1 MIGKKVLF
9 LFILSIVLPVFY
21 VEAGTILSSYKYAWG
36 SKVGYINFENV
47 VVGDSTLSGYAWSEN
62 TGWIKFNPALGG
74 VLNDGTGNLSG
85 SAWGEGLGWI
95 DFNNVSIN
103 SSTGRFSGT
112 ATGDGVGTINFDC
125 PNYCDVRT
133 DWAQAPSSTPTPTP
147 TPVSGSNTSGSSG
160 RGQYV
165 FSENKPLLLTPYQYG
180 ELKFDLNYGRAN
192 IYIPKNTLV
201 KKTIFIID
209 EVPKI
214 PLNSSLIKD
223 NTTLIN
229 QAFYDIYAIDETNN
243 YVRQFNGPI
252 TITLPIA
259 ESYREL
265 KNLGLYW
272 LNEVNN
278 KWVLIPDAVFEKDK
292 VTFGVN
298 HLTRF
303 AIFSLSQSVINLQK
317 KGEYSLDL
325 SGKVVDSTESLAST
339 TETVDFTEIEKEAES
354 RTIGIFTK
362 IWTWIW
368 LPILIIIILAFYR
381 RRKSVD

>member
-103 SSTGRFSGT
+103 SSSGRFSGT

-180 ELKFDLNYGRAN
+180 ELKFDFNYGRAN

-243 YVRQFNGPI
+243 YVRQFNNPI

-259 ESYREL
+259 ETYREL

-303 AIFSLSQSVINLQK
+303 AIFYLSQSVVNLQK

-325 SGKVVDSTESLAST
+325 TGKVVDSTESLAST

-354 RTIGIFTK
+354 RTVGIFAK

-381 RRKSVD
+381 RR